1 MYQADISL
9 VNNQN
14 AVYSLYGIEN
24 WQCVKNKKIIC
35 CLLRGSFDE
44 GLCLLFVKYIL

>member
-24 WQCVKNKKIIC
+24 WQCVKNKNIIF
-35 CLLRGSFDE
+35 CLLRGSFI
-44 GLCLLFVKYIL
+44 CKIRIQNFA